1 MGNAQSNNN
10 NNNKKKTFEQI
21 IDYVASNYIL
31 TQNFKDMEN
40 LSNMDYCNKLVI
52 LTSKIVEKN
61 LTDLEIAFLAQ
72 RLQKGVEINQMDKD
86 NLTFFEKKDFEHLD
100 VNNKTQKRRMC
111 IGIAKFYV
119 KIAHV
124 FAAIVTTINPIFKF
138 KGNSNENVPMP
149 NAPMPL
155 PMPDAHAPMPLAM
168 PNAHA
173 PVPMPIANAHAPV
186 SAPIV
191 SAPIVPAPIVPAP
204 IVSAPIVPN
213 ANAHMQDEEG
223 EALISGGD
231 NEQKVDITQKH
242 NIPENASV
250 NIDRINICSKR
261 INALLNGENYMVD
274 SSKSI
279 KVQPKFCDI
288 KDDSLSS
295 ESGIPELEKLYF
307 DKYDYDNGGF
317 VGMTDKMRKEVYEK
331 DVIEFYK
338 VFTGINTDNPVDEQ
352 GKPIKTFSQIKL
364 HNYSKL
370 EGCKVNGSLNKPYT
384 GTLKESLFAK
394 YAEHIKTM
402 VEKAK
407 KSQQN
412 LLAIID
418 RLFEFVYNEDTQKK
432 EIIIKSDLTEQGLNK
447 VVEDTR
453 KIIIELYVNCE
464 LDFSE
469 GLKNFEDIVY
479 KTIKDTTIAQIKNIE
494 TDKNQILYGND
505 SSSTTS
511 TTSTGTGT
519 SGTGTT
525 STGTTSTSGTG
536 NFFSFFSSNKQ
547 PAAPAEVK
555 AVPAPAPSPAEVKA
569 APAAEV
575 KAAPLAL
582 APATEVKT
590 APAPALLATA
600 APAPAAPA
608 TAAPNAHNAPIETDL
623 GPVFLRKPA
632 PAPALAAP
640 ALGAH
645 IGGSRKKTH
654 KKQHKKTYKK

>member
-1 MGNAQSNNN
+1 MGNAQSNN

-61 LTDLEIAFLAQ
+61 LTDLEIAFLSQ

-86 NLTFFEKKDFEHLD
+86 NLTFFERKDFDHLD

-149 NAPMPL
+149 
-155 PMPDAHAPMPLAM
+155 M
-168 PNAHA
+168 PNVNA
-173 PVPMPIANAHAPV
+173 PVPIVPE
-186 SAPIV
+186 PIV
-191 SAPIVPAPIVPAP
+191 PNATASAPIVP
-204 IVSAPIVPN
+204 APIVPN
-213 ANAHMQDEEG
+213 ANAHMQDADG
-223 EALISGGD
+223 EDLISGGD

-250 NIDRINICSKR
+250 NIERINICSKR
-261 INALLNGENYMVD
+261 INALLNGENYVVD

-288 KDDSLSS
+288 KGDSLTS

-331 DVIEFYK
+331 DVTEFYK

-364 HNYSKL
+364 HNYNKL
-370 EGCKVNGSLNKPYT
+370 EGCKANGSLNKPYT
-384 GTLKESLFAK
+384 GTLKESLFSK

-402 VEKAK
+402 IEKAK

-505 SSSTTS
+505 LSNSSSST
-511 TTSTGTGT
+511 
-519 SGTGTT
+519 SG
-525 STGTTSTSGTG
+525 STSGSSSSSTSSS

-547 PAAPAEVK
+547 AA
-555 AVPAPAPSPAEVKA
+555 PAPAP
-569 APAAEV
+569 
-575 KAAPLAL
+575 
-582 APATEVKT
+582 ATAT
-590 APAPALLATA
+590 APAPAPAPEPVPAPSSAPSLAVEVKPSA
-600 APAPAAPA
+600 PPAPAIEIKPSAPP
-608 TAAPNAHNAPIETDL
+608 APHNAPIETDL
-623 GPVFLRKPA
+623 GPVLLRRPPPEA
-632 PAPALAAP
+632 SAQQAVGSPM
-640 ALGAH
+640 
-645 IGGSRKKTH
+645 GGSRKKKH

>member
-10 NNNKKKTFEQI
+10 NNNNKKKTFDQI

-86 NLTFFEKKDFEHLD
+86 KLTFFERKDFERLD
-100 VNNKTQKRRMC
+100 VSNKTQKRRMC

-124 FAAIVTTINPIFKF
+124 FAAIVTTINPIYKF
-138 KGNSNENVPMP
+138 KGNNSNENNVHMPMP
-149 NAPMPL
+149 MPMPSTNM
-155 PMPDAHAPMPLAM
+155 PM
-168 PNAHA
+168 
-173 PVPMPIANAHAPV
+173 PVPMPAANTPMPV
-186 SAPIV
+186 TM
-191 SAPIVPAPIVPAP
+191 PAPIVP
-204 IVSAPIVPN
+204 APIVPN
-213 ANAHMQDEEG
+213 ANAHMQDEDG
-223 EALISGGD
+223 EELISGGD

-274 SSKSI
+274 SSKSV
-279 KVQPKFCDI
+279 KVNPKFCDI
-288 KDDSLSS
+288 KGDSLSS

-338 VFTGINTDNPVDEQ
+338 VFTGINTDTPVDEQ

-364 HNYSKL
+364 HNYNKL
-370 EGCKVNGSLNKPYT
+370 EGCKANGSLNKPYT

-394 YAEHIKTM
+394 YAEHIKDM
-402 VEKAK
+402 MEKAK

-412 LLAIID
+412 LLTIID

-432 EIIIKSDLTEQGLNK
+432 EIIIKSDLTEEGLNK

-469 GLKNFEDIVY
+469 GLKIFEDIVY
-479 KTIKDTTIAQIKNIE
+479 KTIKDTTIAQIKNID
-494 TDKNQILYGND
+494 TDKNQILYPSTSSGTST
-505 SSSTTS
+505 SSSTSTS
-511 TTSTGTGT
+511 
-519 SGTGTT
+519 SGTN
-525 STGTTSTSGTG
+525 

-547 PAAPAEVK
+547 PAAQ
-555 AVPAPAPSPAEVKA
+555 AVA
-569 APAAEV
+569 APAV
-575 KAAPLAL
+575 AAPAVAAPAVAAPAVAEPTRAPVEVL
-582 APATEVKT
+582 APAVL
-590 APAPALLATA
+590 APAVL
-600 APAPAAPA
+600 APAVLAPA
-608 TAAPNAHNAPIETDL
+608 VQAPAVQAPYNAPIETDL
-623 GPVFLRKPA
+623 GPVFLRKPLA
-632 PAPALAAP
+632 PAAQPLGAAP
-640 ALGAH
+640 LGAQPLGAPAQPLGAQPLGAH
-645 IGGSRKKTH
+645 MGGSRKKTH